1 MNFTINELS
10 NEWIKR
16 YMKYTL
22 NELNDKWINQWMN

>member
-1 MNFTINELS
+1 MNLTINELS

-22 NELNDKWINQWMN
+22 NELNDKWIKQWMN